1 MEDVIKVVICE
12 DHALFMKGVQ
22 YSLSHKS
29 NISFIGEAENGWK
42 LLQLLKHVTPDVIL
56 LDINMPVMDGKA
68 ALLQIR
74 KNYPDIKVIMLTM
87 HDEPSTIVDMM
98 RIGANAYLVKNCGE
112 QKIYDAIVSCHKTG
126 KYLDDMTSGVLLN
139 QVQGKIPEIEEKLMT
154 QSIVHNTQS
163 EVSESK
169 TTFEIDMK
177 KIGTYILF
185 TVAVGIIIIMILYF
199 VKASRSL
206 NFLENFNMQ

>member
-12 DHALFMKGVQ
+12 DHTLFMKGVQ
-22 YSLSHKS
+22 YSLSHKP

-68 ALLQIR
+68 ALLQIK

-87 HDEPSTIVDMM
+87 HDEPSTIVNMM

-126 KYLDDMTSGVLLN
+126 KYLDDMTSGVLLS
-139 QVQGKIPEIEEKLMT
+139 QIQGKIPEIEENIIT
-154 QSIVHNTQS
+154 TTSIQNVQS
-163 EVSESK
+163 ENLESK
-169 TTFEIDMK
+169 TTFEVDMK
-177 KIGTYILF
+177 KIGLYILF
-185 TVAVGIIIIMILYF
+185 TVAIGIVIIMVLYF
-199 VKASRSL
+199 IKASRSL
-206 NFLENFNMQ
+206 NFLENFNM